1 MVPSP
6 MKPLLQSKHVVSCLV
21 KMCLPQHLAIG
32 GLRKLVEVGEASA
45 ELAVLL
51 TLPFGVMLKRNC
63 LWTGPEPVSCRWVSS
78 FNMLETTLG

>member
-1 MVPSP
+1 MVPSS

-45 ELAVLL
+45 ELAVPHIQQITIHRLRL
-51 TLPFGVMLKRNC
+51 KAVDFALWCDVEAKLPLD
-63 LWTGPEPVSCRWVSS
+63 WP
-78 FNMLETTLG
+78 